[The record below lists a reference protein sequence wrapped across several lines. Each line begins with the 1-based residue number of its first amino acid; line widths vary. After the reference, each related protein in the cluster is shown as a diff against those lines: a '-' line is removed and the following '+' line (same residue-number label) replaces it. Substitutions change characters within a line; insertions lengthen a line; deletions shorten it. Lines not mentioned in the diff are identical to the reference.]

1 VELVFRLNLIPQL
14 LQNESSKT
22 PRPAGAEYKSVQ
34 TFLPATCPWHTF
46 PLPRLPP
53 GRESAWL
60 DDGAEDKLLRGR
72 WRDWCRLRRSGSG
85 HGRETEASKRR
96 DFPLRVVKTP
106 SAKHVPELSSS
117 PSAAGTCTFRIPS
130 LFLRYPMQSVPKL
143 TSAPVASTPGPWT
156 QASNSGPPLI
166 RYRFQLR
173 RPMTFE
179 PSACKPPAACSGRRT
194 IAGNSQA
201 PTL

>member
-1 VELVFRLNLIPQL
+1 VELVFRLNLIP
-14 LQNESSKT
+14 NFSKT
-22 PRPAGAEYKSVQ
+22 RAARLRGPPAQNIRAFRRSCQ
-34 TFLPATCPWHTF
+34 PPALGTRF
-46 PLPRLPP
+46 PSPVFR
-53 GRESAWL
+53 REGKAHGW

-130 LFLRYPMQSVPKL
+130 LFLHYPMQSVPKL

-156 QASNSGPPLI
+156 QASNSAPPLI

-179 PSACKPPAACSGRRT
+179 PSACKPPAACSGRRA
-194 IAGNSQA
+194 IAGDSQA

>member
-1 VELVFRLNLIPQL
+1 MAGTMALRI
-14 LQNESSKT
+14 SSCGEGGAT
-22 PRPAGAEYKSVQ
+22 GAGFAV
-34 TFLPATCPWHTF
+34 
-46 PLPRLPP
+46 P
-53 GRESAWL
+53 GLGME
-60 DDGAEDKLLRGR
+60 G
-72 WRDWCRLRRSGSG
+72 
-85 HGRETEASKRR
+85 TMEASKRR

-117 PSAAGTCTFRIPS
+117 PPAAGTCTFRIPS

-166 RYRFQLR
+166 RYRLQLR

-179 PSACKPPAACSGRRT
+179 PSACKPPAACSGRRA